1 MTKSYISEK
10 ITAYVYIHTHI
21 HIYINIHTQDKIFFI
36 VSLFLYI
43 QQQKVSMTEVESF
56 P

>member
-21 HIYINIHTQDKIFFI
+21 HIYKYTHTRQNIFHSEFI
-36 VSLFLYI
+36 SIYTTAEGLND
-43 QQQKVSMTEVESF
+43 
-56 P
+56 